1 MFCKEKVSFYIKKL
15 PILWQRKFTSVMI
28 YNIDLFQRIAC
39 EYAPYLYG
47 LLLLIHE

>member
-1 MFCKEKVSFYIKKL
+1 MFCKEKVRFYIKSR
-15 PILWQRKFTSVMI
+15 QSYGAKFTSVMI